1 MKTQADA
8 LREVLARVA
17 LKEADKYTEVL
28 PQVLFGVHSKVHTT
42 EVTKALITVVQNLE
56 KRMAEVEECTHA
68 QPIPIPQVSRIM
80 RGSYVMIWGSRWHV
94 DWVDGAYLGVSNY
107 KNEHHEQVNINTVT
121 LVEPTSKITD
131 LLNRV

>member
-8 LREVLARVA
+8 LREVLARVT

-28 PQVLFGVHSKVHTT
+28 PQALFGAHAKVHTT
-42 EVTKALITVVQNLE
+42 ELTTALITLVQDLE
-56 KRMAEVEECTHA
+56 KRMEEVEECKPVQSIKIT
-68 QPIPIPQVSRIM
+68 